1 MEWFVGNHND
11 TYCDKKKGKVPG
23 YYAGHDQTNERVL
36 ERIRAYMGNKL
47 NPRNEKMQW
56 LAKIYANIPINKI
69 IDHIST
75 KYGI

>member
-1 MEWFVGNHND
+1 MIEL
-11 TYCDKKKGKVPG
+11 
-23 YYAGHDQTNERVL
+23 TNVFY

-47 NPRNEKMQW
+47 KPRNEKMQW